1 MRTSVNYN
9 ADMGE
14 TRGQQQLAAGL
25 VRLGFLV
32 QREYGEVS
40 RQHDLTPQQ
49 AQLMCVLLRGPVGM
63 AELGGALHLEKS
75 SLTGLVDRAERRGL
89 VTRVRDARDRRAYQ
103 VALTREGI
111 DLAACFHENVSRRMT
126 SLAVDLCAADQEG
139 LTATINRILIGH
151 GVTALFTEDD

>member
-1 MRTSVNYN
+1 
-9 ADMGE
+9 MGE
-14 TRGQQQLAAGL
+14 RTGQQQLAAGL

-49 AQLMCVLLRGPVGM
+49 AQLVCVLLGGPIGM

-89 VTRVRDARDRRAYQ
+89 VSRVRDARDRRAYR
-103 VALTREGI
+103 VALTQQGVE
-111 DLAACFHENVSRRMT
+111 LAACFHEHVSRRMAA
-126 SLAVDLCAADQEG
+126 LAVDLCATDQAG
-139 LTATINRILIGH
+139 LTAAINQILIGH
-151 GVTALFTEDD
+151 GVAELFTDD